1 LLQDED
7 IALKVF
13 FVLRP
18 TAQHHHRPL
27 SQVLDG
33 SGSSRRR
40 PFSEDLSLT
49 APSLPSDPL
58 IAVAIVEVNRDL
70 QATVTIGQSLQGRRR
85 ARRTQ

>member
-13 FVLRP
+13 FVSRP

-33 SGSSRRR
+33 SGSSGRR
-40 PFSEDLSLT
+40 PFSEALSLNR
-49 APSLPSDPL
+49 
-58 IAVAIVEVNRDL
+58 AIVAE
-70 QATVTIGQSLQGRRR
+70 
-85 ARRTQ
+85 

>member
-13 FVLRP
+13 FVSRP

-33 SGSSRRR
+33 SGSGRR
-40 PFSEDLSLT
+40 PFSEALS
-49 APSLPSDPL
+49 S
-58 IAVAIVEVNRDL
+58 
-70 QATVTIGQSLQGRRR
+70 
-85 ARRTQ
+85 